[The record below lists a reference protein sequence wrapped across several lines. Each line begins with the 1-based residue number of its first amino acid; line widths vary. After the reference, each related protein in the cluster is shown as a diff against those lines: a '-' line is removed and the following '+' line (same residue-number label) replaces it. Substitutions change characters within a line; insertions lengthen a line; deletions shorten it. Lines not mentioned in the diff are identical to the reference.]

1 MSIQAKAFQFSLLI
15 HGTLFAG
22 LVLAGLLPTKQ
33 PPPLVIDFSLNL
45 TEARAGE
52 AAAAPGSDAPSPA
65 GSISPQPQAAESS
78 SAISPPKPNQIT
90 PQPKKTIP
98 PKPSMHKKRP
108 VPSPEPVKEVAP
120 SMPPL
125 QAPAPSQVSA
135 VESAFPVTGS
145 AVVSSAAGAGL
156 AQGKDGAGPASGTV
170 GGSRGDGGGMRYDF
184 SYVRACILKNLRFP
198 ASARQRGQTGKIVV
212 SFTLLADGQ
221 VEHIAIVS
229 SSGHEILDQAVI
241 DTIRRVAPFSRPPVS
256 AQLVLP
262 IVFHLK

>member
-45 TEARAGE
+45 SEARAGE

-65 GSISPQPQAAESS
+65 GSTSPQPQAAEASP
-78 SAISPPKPNQIT
+78 AISPPKPTQIA
-90 PQPKKTIP
+90 PQPKKAIP
-98 PKPSMHKKRP
+98 PKPNLHKKRP
-108 VPSPEPVKEVAP
+108 VASPEQVKEVAP
-120 SMPPL
+120 SMPSP
-125 QAPAPSQVSA
+125 QAPAPSQASA
-135 VESAFPVTGS
+135 VAGTSPVTGS
-145 AVVSSAAGAGL
+145 TGVSPAPGAGL
-156 AQGKDGAGPASGTV
+156 AQGKNWVGTASGT
-170 GGSRGDGGGMRYDF
+170 GGGNRGDGGGMGYDF
-184 SYVRACILKNLRFP
+184 SYVRERILKNLRFP
-198 ASARQRGQTGKIVV
+198 ATARQQGQTGKIVV

-221 VEHIAIVS
+221 VERIAIVTG
-229 SSGHEILDQAVI
+229 SGHDILDQAVI
-241 DTIRRVAPFSRPPVS
+241 DTIRRVAPFPKPPLS

>member
-22 LVLAGLLPTKQ
+22 LVLAGLLPAKQ

-98 PKPSMHKKRP
+98 PKPSVHKKRP
-108 VPSPEPVKEVAP
+108 VHSPEPVKDVAP
-120 SMPPL
+120 SMPPS
-125 QAPAPSQVSA
+125 PAPSQASA
-135 VESAFPVTGS
+135 VKGASAVTGS
-145 AVVSSAAGAGL
+145 AVVSSAAGAGI
-156 AQGKDGAGPASGTV
+156 AQGKNGANAASGAG
-170 GGSRGDGGGMRYDF
+170 GGNQGEGDGMRYDF

-212 SFTLLADGQ
+212 SFNLLADGQ
-221 VEHIAIVS
+221 VERIAIVTG
-229 SSGHEILDQAVI
+229 SGHEILDQAVI